1 MKESL
6 AHLLAEIDDLLT
18 TSEGEITPAVQAQ
31 FMAITQ
37 KVDKC
42 AMFESYAQ
50 ARVSYLKYQAD
61 QFKKAADQMQNM
73 VDRFRDHLL
82 FQIQSR
88 GENLEGDL
96 FTISMRKNPPSLV
109 LEDLRSI
116 PQEFLE
122 IKSEVVVQ
130 KAALKSA
137 LKFGPVPGARLESGT
152 SLKIAPKKV

>member
-18 TSEGEITPAVQAQ
+18 ASEGEITPAVQAQ
-31 FMAITQ
+31 FVAITK

-50 ARVSYLKYQAD
+50 SRISYLKNQAD

-82 FQIQSR
+82 FQIESR

-96 FTISMRKNPPSLV
+96 YTICLRKNPPALV
-109 LEDLRSI
+109 VEDLNQI
-116 PQEFLE
+116 PSEYFE
-122 IKSEVVVQ
+122 IKTEVVVK
-130 KAALKSA
+130 KAELKNALKA
-137 LKFGPVPGARLESGT
+137 GPVSGARLEQGT
-152 SLKIAPKKV
+152 SLKIQPKKV

>member
-18 TSEGEITPAVQAQ
+18 VSEGEITPEIEAH
-31 FMAITQ
+31 FKAITL

-50 ARVSYLKYQAD
+50 SRISYLKYQAD

-82 FQIQSR
+82 FQIASR

-96 FTISMRKNPPSLV
+96 FTISMRKNPPALV
-109 LEDLRSI
+109 VEDLNQI
-116 PQEFLE
+116 PPEYFE
-122 IKSEVVVQ
+122 TKTEVSVK
-130 KAALKSA
+130 KAELKYALK
-137 LKFGPVPGARLESGT
+137 LGPVPGARLEQGA
-152 SLKIAPKKV
+152 SLKIQPKKV